1 MGLLDDVRAVVT
13 GAGSGLGRAFAVE
26 IASRGGE
33 VLVSDVD
40 VGRAEQTASEIGA
53 TGGRA
58 YAFRCDVTDVAQVEA
73 LADEADERMGGVDLV
88 INNAGVAVGGPLE
101 QVSLEDWRWIMDV
114 NLWGVIHGCRVF
126 YPRLRSQGAGHIINV
141 ASAAGLLTP
150 PELGPY
156 NVTKAGVVALS
167 ETLHAEA
174 RPHGVHVT
182 VLCPTFFQTR
192 ILEASRGSIDEAAH
206 RLVAKLMERAPLQAD
221 DVARVALQAVERNKL
236 YAVPMLDGRVFW
248 NLKRLA
254 PNRYYGMTGLVQR
267 MLKAR
272 SNR

>member
-1 MGLLDDVRAVVT
+1 MRGVV
-13 GAGSGLGRAFAVE
+13 SVAFAVE